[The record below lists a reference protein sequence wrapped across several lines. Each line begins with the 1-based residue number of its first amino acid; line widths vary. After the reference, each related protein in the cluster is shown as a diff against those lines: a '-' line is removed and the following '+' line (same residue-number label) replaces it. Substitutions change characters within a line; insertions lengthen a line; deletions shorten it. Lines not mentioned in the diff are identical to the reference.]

1 MVAIVPEYLVQ
12 KWEGVDTG
20 VCDYCICGAYV
31 VYTAAYVVRIV
42 YVVMIVPRRPIDE
55 SVALPSAPR

>member
-20 VCDYCICGAYV
+20 VCDYCICGAFI
-31 VYTAAYVVRIV
+31 VYTAAYVVMIV
-42 YVVMIVPRRPIDE
+42 YVVWRR
-55 SVALPSAPR
+55 LYMW